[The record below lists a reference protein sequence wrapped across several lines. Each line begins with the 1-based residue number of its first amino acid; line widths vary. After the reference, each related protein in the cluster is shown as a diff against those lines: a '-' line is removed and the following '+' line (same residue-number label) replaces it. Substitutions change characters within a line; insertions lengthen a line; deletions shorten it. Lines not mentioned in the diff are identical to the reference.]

1 MNIQLWANF
10 ICSLFY
16 IVKIPASTN
25 AAAPRISF
33 QTSRSLLSFPSFL
46 FFSSWEALIY
56 ESARSPSLSRSLSRF
71 QYGQSA
77 LLFAQESPAAIYAF
91 M

>member
-25 AAAPRISF
+25 AAVPRSSF
-33 QTSRSLLSFPSFL
+33 QTSSSLLSFPPFL
-46 FFSSWEALIY
+46 FFYSWEALI
-56 ESARSPSLSRSLSRF
+56 
-71 QYGQSA
+71 
-77 LLFAQESPAAIYAF
+77 
-91 M
+91 